1 MNTGP
6 TFVAQVEATEPMQP
20 GQCAFHDP
28 PRPTEP
34 AAMGR
39 AALGELGVDPAAVQR
54 VAVRLRVIAP
64 IALNQVRLA
73 DGTTGTPAQRRDRVD
88 QRQQLGD
95 VVAVRGSQQRRQ
107 RDAAGLG
114 ENVVLRPRLTAIG
127 WVRSSFFPPRSART
141 EALSTRARVRSSWP
155 RWRNSASRTACSRRQ
170 TPARCHRA
178 SRRQHVL
185 PEPQPISFGS
195 ICHGSPLRKTN
206 RMPVNAARSGTRG
219 RPIVF
224 QRRRG
229 GFGRSGSI
237 RLHRA
242 SSIRR
247 WDMRDRLRRGHAT
260 VPIRPIQYKRHVNYF

>member
-1 MNTGP
+1 VNTGS

-20 GQCAFHDP
+20 GQCAFDDP

-34 AAMGR
+34 TAMGR
-39 AALGELGVDPAAVQR
+39 ATFGELSVDPAAVQR
-54 VAVRLRVIAP
+54 VAMRLRVVAP
-64 IALNQVRLA
+64 IALNQGRLA
-73 DGTTGTPAQRRDRVD
+73 DRATWTSAQRRDRVD

-95 VVAVRGSQQRRQ
+95 VVAIGGGQQRRQ
-107 RDAAGLG
+107 RDAASLG

-141 EALSTRARVRSSWP
+141 EALSTRARVRSNWP

-178 SRRQHVL
+178 NRRQHVL

-195 ICHGSPLRKTN
+195 ICHGSPLRKTK

-219 RPIVF
+219 RPMVF
-224 QRRRG
+224 HRRRG

-237 RLHRA
+237 RLQRA

-260 VPIRPIQYKRHVNYF
+260 VPIWPIQYKWHVSYF